1 MNRKTLKVI
10 GYLQILV
17 VVLFFLAIS
26 RFSKGPFVFPVYF
39 KIGLYVILAL
49 LSSIGI
55 IFSKKIPFL
64 TTLYLYTFLIM
75 ERIERIFIILKADNV
90 SSNSKFYVSEMI
102 FGGIVLSV
110 CLGIILLVLSKNVR
124 DYYAIEKKTALMN
137 LSVAI
142 VFAFFIG
149 PAYIPIINKVAGYMH
164 YLSIETRKRRTSH
177 LRVRF

>member
-1 MNRKTLKVI
+1 MHRKTLKVI
-10 GYLQILV
+10 GYLQILI
-17 VVLFFLAIS
+17 VVLFFLAAS

-39 KIGLYVILAL
+39 KISVYVILAL

-55 IFSKKIPFL
+55 IFIKKIPFL
-64 TTLYLYTFLIM
+64 TTVYLYTFLIM
-75 ERIERIFIILKADNV
+75 ERIERIFIIKTDNV

-124 DYYAIEKKTALMN
+124 DYYAIEQKTALIN

-142 VFAFFIG
+142 VLAFFIG
-149 PAYIPIINKVAGYMH
+149 PAYIPIINKVAGSMY
-164 YLSIETRKRRTSH
+164 
-177 LRVRF
+177 